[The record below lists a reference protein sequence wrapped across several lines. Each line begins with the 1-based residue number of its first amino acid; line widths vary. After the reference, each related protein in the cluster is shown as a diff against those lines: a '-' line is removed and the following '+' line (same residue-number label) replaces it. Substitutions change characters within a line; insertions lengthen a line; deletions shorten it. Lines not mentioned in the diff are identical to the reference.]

1 MFSINKV
8 KSCCIN
14 QCSYMYLELAYFDD
28 QLLNFE
34 FG

>member
-14 QCSYMYLELAYFDD
+14 VPIYLELAYFDD